1 MNLREQRAL
10 RIRREG
16 SPYYRW
22 SPGAI
27 WNGDDA
33 YIFLD
38 TQFPESRKYAPLDW
52 YEIVNNSLSN
62 ITITLNGGQQHP
74 VPAGTIRKDDLTAIT
89 SFNIHNDATA
99 GGIVDGEVI
108 ITFARQPITQDK
120 ALREAQR

>member
-10 RIRREG
+10 RIRKEG

-22 SPGAI
+22 SPGIIVA
-27 WNGDDA
+27 GADA

-52 YEIVNNSLSN
+52 YEIVNNSTRNL
-62 ITITLNGGQQHP
+62 TITLNGGQQHI
-74 VPAGTIRKDDLTAIT
+74 VPAGTTRKDDLTAIT
-89 SFNIHNDATA
+89 SFNIHNDSAADTVA
-99 GGIVDGEVI
+99 GEVI
-108 ITFARQPITQDK
+108 VTFARQPITEDK